1 MWAFW
6 EQSHLGTKPFGYNRW
21 AFWVQWWALWVQW
34 WALWVQWWAFWVQ
47 LTGPFGYI
55 LLGPLGT
62 IYIRI
67 INSVGLLGTIGGPF
81 GYNSDSKERYMLGV
95 FIANNTLLYCPK
107 QSFMPISTCL
117 TLRTPTLFNTLRTP
131 RGGVHRTPPSISVVY
146 QPIWMKFLHN
156 VMYDISFPK
165 NIGLALYDLYD
176 VSYDVIMTF

>member
-1 MWAFW
+1 MTKSCQQARACCWWPCYVVFTTWRMWAFW

-117 TLRTPTLFNTLRTP
+117 NDEKKSIIKICFIFIVFVYMIHDKLRT
-131 RGGVHRTPPSISVVY
+131 
-146 QPIWMKFLHN
+146 
-156 VMYDISFPK
+156 
-165 NIGLALYDLYD
+165 
-176 VSYDVIMTF
+176 

>member
-1 MWAFW
+1 MGTMVG
-6 EQSHLGTKPFGYNRW
+6 HLGTMVGHLGTMHR
-21 AFWVQWWALWVQW
+21 AL
-34 WALWVQWWAFWVQ
+34 WVQ

-67 INSVGLLGTIGGPF
+67 INSVDLLGTIGGPF

-117 TLRTPTLFNTLRTP
+117 NDEKKSIIKICFIFIVFVYMIHDKLRT
-131 RGGVHRTPPSISVVY
+131 
-146 QPIWMKFLHN
+146 
-156 VMYDISFPK
+156 
-165 NIGLALYDLYD
+165 
-176 VSYDVIMTF
+176 